1 MEIKDQSKSQS
12 KSQSKDQLIKTITE
26 WVKIDNEIRQ
36 LKKEENIRKTDQKKI
51 SQQLIEIMRENKIDE
66 VDLNNGKLM
75 YTKKNV
81 KKPITKKILLNILS
95 NFYEGDINKAL
106 KVNNFI
112 MDNREEIIVE
122 TIVRKV
128 KD

>member
-1 MEIKDQSKSQS
+1 MEIKDQS

-51 SQQLIEIMRENKIDE
+51 SQQLIEIMRENEIDE

-112 MDNREEIIVE
+112 LDNREEIIVE

>member
-1 MEIKDQSKSQS
+1 MEIKDQSN
-12 KSQSKDQLIKTITE
+12 SQSKDQLIKTITE

-51 SQQLIEIMRENKIDE
+51 SQQLIEIMRKNEIDE

-112 MDNREEIIVE
+112 MDNREEVVVE

>member
-1 MEIKDQSKSQS
+1 MDIKDQSKT
-12 KSQSKDQLIKTITE
+12 QSKDQLIKTITE
-26 WVKIDNEIRQ
+26 LVKIDNEIRQ

-51 SQQLIEIMRENKIDE
+51 SQQLIEIMRKNEIDE

-112 MDNREEIIVE
+112 MDNREEVVVE

-128 KD
+128 ND

>member
-1 MEIKDQSKSQS
+1 MDIKDQSKT
-12 KSQSKDQLIKTITE
+12 QSKDQLIKTITE

-51 SQQLIEIMRENKIDE
+51 SQQLIEIMRKNEIDE

-112 MDNREEIIVE
+112 MDNREEVVVE

>member
-1 MEIKDQSKSQS
+1 MEIKDQS

-51 SQQLIEIMRENKIDE
+51 SQQLIEIMRENEIDE